1 MTASYRSRFRVVL
14 LLGSYDP
21 DTEKV
26 LSKLKEDIP
35 THMMTEEENVLVFL
49 LRDIEIYLVDYSG
62 EEGKDA
68 RIILI
73 SDKYRDKITII
84 ALNEREIIDS
94 TEFPLSKSTSENQI
108 VEEYAKRYPN
118 PRISKLPILEK
129 LRQLAASA
137 SLTMLVRHKEETR
150 GGEYIELAFLLG
162 TGTLNPSRVYFLKK
176 EGFDMSEMGWELL
189 DFYGVNFRSYKD
201 ENYLCNEMVRLI
213 RYSIR
218 KDH

>member
-1 MTASYRSRFRVVL
+1 VVL

-35 THMMTEEENVLVFL
+35 AHMMTEEENVLIFL
-49 LRDIEIYLVDYSG
+49 LRDIEIYLVDYSD
-62 EEGKDA
+62 ENGKDA

-94 TEFPLSKSTSENQI
+94 TEFSSSGTHQDQI
-108 VEEYAKRYPN
+108 IEEYAKRYPN

>member
-1 MTASYRSRFRVVL
+1 MTASYKSRFRVVL

-35 THMMTEEENVLVFL
+35 AHMMTEEENVLIFL
-49 LRDIEIYLVDYSG
+49 LRDIEIYLVDYSD
-62 EEGKDA
+62 ENGKDA

-94 TEFPLSKSTSENQI
+94 TEFSSSGTHQDQI
-108 VEEYAKRYPN
+108 IEEYAKRYPN